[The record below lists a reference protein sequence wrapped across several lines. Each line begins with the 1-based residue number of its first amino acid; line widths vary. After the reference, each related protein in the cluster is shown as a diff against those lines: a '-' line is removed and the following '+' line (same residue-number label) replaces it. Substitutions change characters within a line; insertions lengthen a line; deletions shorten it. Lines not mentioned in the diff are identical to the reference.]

1 MRILLKLA
9 DYLDTTKVGEDAD
22 EDEEFEDCEGDD
34 GMQDEQSNEAQVIDL
49 DAQKQQCLMAV
60 SGYLDH
66 VLLRT

>member
-49 DAQKQQCLMAV
+49 DAQKQ
-60 SGYLDH
+60 
-66 VLLRT
+66 